1 MERMNL
7 SRMTALAATMLCL
20 GISACMPR
28 ATPVVATPDFEATA
42 RTIGL
47 PPPDRAR
54 LYIVSGKTPSG
65 SLLGPAYRLHGISG
79 DIYVDGV
86 KIGSL
91 NPKEI
96 MVVDI
101 IPGKHV
107 LYWHYLNQSGGPLL
121 KSDRLELD
129 LQGGT
134 SQMLGTDIGTF
145 NLTIAQGNLYTPD
158 NPSPTTNTVPE
169 MFKIVRPASC
179 PPTICL

>member
-1 MERMNL
+1 MKL
-7 SRMTALAATMLCL
+7 SQAAGIAAALLCL
-20 GISACMPR
+20 GSTGCMPR
-28 ATPVVATPDFEATA
+28 ATPVLATPDYESSVRAFD
-42 RTIGL
+42 L

-54 LYIVSGKTPSG
+54 LYIVSGKMPSS
-65 SLLGPAYRLHGISG
+65 SLFGPAYRLHGISG

-91 NPKEI
+91 NPQEI
-96 MVVDI
+96 MVVDMV
-101 IPGKHV
+101 PGKHA

-134 SQMLGTDIGTF
+134 SQMLGTDIGAF
-145 NLTIAQGNLYTPD
+145 NLTIAQGNLYTRD
-158 NPSPTTNTVPE
+158 NPSPASNTVPAI
-169 MFKIVRPASC
+169 FKIVRPGSC

>member
-1 MERMNL
+1 MKRMKL
-7 SRMTALAATMLCL
+7 YRSTAIAAAVLCL
-20 GISACMPR
+20 GTTGCMPR
-28 ATPVVATPDFEATA
+28 ATPVLVTPDYEATV

-47 PPPDRAR
+47 PPTDRAR

-65 SLLGPAYRLHGISG
+65 SLFGPAYRLHDISG

-96 MVVDI
+96 MVADVV
-101 IPGKHV
+101 PGKHV

-121 KSDRLELD
+121 RSDRLELD

-145 NLTIAQGNLYTPD
+145 NLTITQGSLYTRD
-158 NPSPTTNTVPE
+158 NPSPATNTVPA
-169 MFKIVRPASC
+169 MFKIVRPGSC